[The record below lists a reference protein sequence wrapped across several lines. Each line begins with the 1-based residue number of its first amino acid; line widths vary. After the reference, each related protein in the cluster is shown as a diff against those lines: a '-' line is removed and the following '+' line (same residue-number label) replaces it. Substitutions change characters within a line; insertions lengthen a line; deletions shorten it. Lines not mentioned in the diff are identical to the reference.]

1 MIGIKCLRFASTQ
14 PRGRSTS
21 SLDSVRATTAIAV
34 TLLGASLMLLPSVV
48 AIAADA
54 EYSPWWG
61 TDCYFVHPE
70 ASSNGVIQSN
80 GYVSFR
86 KFPVTPTTIDDASR
100 AISPFD
106 RGITFKMDG
115 GRFTVSWRADNA
127 TPPLREGRGRI
138 KMRVTPLGAYNSAI
152 ALTVIVDDHVVGD
165 GVFGNMELTCWR
177 PLEDLIEKYLPGSI
191 EGSPPRP
198 YFPLHDQNGNVIPE
212 PTMQR

>member
-1 MIGIKCLRFASTQ
+1 M
-14 PRGRSTS
+14 PHH
-21 SLDSVRATTAIAV
+21 TAVAV
-34 TLLGASLMLLPSVV
+34 KLLGASLTLLSSGVGF
-48 AIAADA
+48 AADA

-70 ASSNGVIQSN
+70 ALSNGLIQSH

-86 KFPVTPTTIDDASR
+86 KFPVTPKTIDDASR

-115 GRFTVSWRADNA
+115 ERFTVSWRYKNA
-127 TPPLREGRGRI
+127 TPPLREGSARI
-138 KMRVTPLGAYNSAI
+138 KFQVTPLGAYNSAI
-152 ALTVIVDDHVVGD
+152 ALTVMVDSQVVGN
-165 GVFGNMELTCWR
+165 GAFGNMELTCWR

-198 YFPLHDQNGNVIPE
+198 HFPLHDQNGNVIPE
-212 PTMQR
+212 PTMKQ